1 MFDDGYFHALAAEL
15 GRDFCQEC
23 GFSGIFNSADSQYM
37 HIRASPFNDVILMK
51 KDGTAASH
59 KKTALSQ
66 YCNPV
71 ARMERRAV
79 WGNVHQAVA
88 SAQRQE
94 HAGGMALGK
103 RDSPIAEMP
112 PDKPPETGVFLK
124 GRCDDR
130 FALAEGEGSGSQ
142 QLVQRRAGE
151 KVKGGK
157 GSKWI
162 SGQAQDG

>member
-1 MFDDGYFHALAAEL
+1 
-15 GRDFCQEC
+15 
-23 GFSGIFNSADSQYM
+23 
-37 HIRASPFNDVILMK
+37 
-51 KDGTAASH
+51 
-59 KKTALSQ
+59 
-66 YCNPV
+66 
-71 ARMERRAV
+71 
-79 WGNVHQAVA
+79 
-88 SAQRQE
+88 
-94 HAGGMALGK
+94 MALGK

-157 GSKWI
+157 GANGFPDRLRTGRSPSRQNMTGEPGLIFKRQKMMSPPHMAAVW
-162 SGQAQDG
+162 

>member
-23 GFSGIFNSADSQYM
+23 GFSGIFNSAD
-37 HIRASPFNDVILMK
+37 
-51 KDGTAASH
+51 
-59 KKTALSQ
+59 SQ